1 MTAPEFIRHYTLILV
16 PLLGLGVDNFN
27 NPNVC
32 TPGV

>member
-1 MTAPEFIRHYTLILV
+1 MTAPESIQHCTLILV
-16 PLLGLGVDNFN
+16 PLLGLVVDNFN